1 MNLKEMFDEA
11 GGLEPSSNYVD
22 DLGFKRHKVGKK
34 IKFMRGYTDD
44 GELIFDPFDPKQR
57 NESSEKTI
65 NYNKKFS
72 KEMKQHHKLIRQQA
86 LYVEQ
91 LEKLFRATTGLGTSN
106 PRQLTKTDVELASVL
121 SQARGQLLQMINGV
135 SSLKKTVADLQ
146 MKQWQK
152 MAVAGGAT
160 ESGVGTSDDLR
171 GSAVLKQL
179 LSSDLSNIQNTSIAD
194 LPDINEIDDDDS
206 LVSVDVKNEGR
217 NIQLAIIHD
226 TETSSNIPVALNENG
241 EIVDDYNIPSHM
253 NDVDV
258 FLTEGIAKTKFGETF
273 PLIIR

>member
-1 MNLKEMFDEA
+1 MNLKEMFDEE
-11 GGLEPSSNYVD
+11 GGLEPSSNYVE

-86 LYVEQ
+86 LYVDQ

-152 MAVAGGAT
+152 LTVSTGSVDVG
-160 ESGVGTSDDLR
+160 GTSDDLR

-179 LSSDLSNIQNTSIAD
+179 LSSDLNNIPATSLD
-194 LPDINEIDDDDS
+194 NLPDANDIDDDES

-226 TETSSNIPVALNENG
+226 SETSSNIPVALNENG
-241 EIVDDYNIPSHM
+241 EIIDDYKIPSHM

-258 FLTEGIAKTKFGETF
+258 YLTEGIAKTKFGETF

>member
-1 MNLKEMFDEA
+1 MNLKEMFDEDS
-11 GGLEPSSNYVD
+11 GMDSSSSYVD
-22 DLGFKRHKVGKK
+22 DLGFKPHKVSKK

-57 NESSEKTI
+57 NESAEKTI

-86 LYVEQ
+86 VYVDQ

-121 SQARGQLLQMINGV
+121 SQARGQLLQMISGV
-135 SSLKKTVADLQ
+135 SSLKKTIADLQ

-152 MAVAGGAT
+152 MAVQ
-160 ESGVGTSDDLR
+160 SGTDTPATSDDLR
-171 GSAVLKQL
+171 GSAVLKEL
-179 LSSDLSNIQNTSIAD
+179 LSANVNNIPQASMEN
-194 LPDINEIDDDDS
+194 LPDMNDIDDDDS

-226 TETSSNIPVALNENG
+226 SETSSNIPVALNENG
-241 EIVDDYNIPSHM
+241 EILEDYKIPSHM

-258 FLTEGIAKTKFGETF
+258 YLTEGIAKTKFGETF